1 VFLSGMPQD
10 GFVSGQQGPARE
22 KKAMKKTLMTIAFA
36 AASLPMFAAHQATPA
51 VPPVNQPAKTEAKP
65 VVKSKKVKKA
75 SKKSTEKKATP
86 AATPAPA
93 VKK

>member
-36 AASLPMFAAHQATPA
+36 AAALPMFAAHQATPA
-51 VPPVNQPAKTEAKP
+51 VPPANQPAKTEAKP
-65 VVKSKKVKKA
+65 AVKSKKVKKA
-75 SKKSTEKKATP
+75 AKKSTEKKATP

-93 VKK
+93 SK

>member
-36 AASLPMFAAHQATPA
+36 AAALPMFAAHQATPA
-51 VPPVNQPAKTEAKP
+51 VPPANQPAKTEAKP
-65 VVKSKKVKKA
+65 AVKSKKVKKA
-75 SKKSTEKKATP
+75 AKKSTEKKATP